1 MPDLA
6 PRVLSLRA
14 RWEIT
19 KNDDEKDKHPMK
31 TLNKTI
37 LAVLVTGL
45 ISCALFS
52 QEAQAVPITGGITF
66 AGTVSLDTSSAGTAT
81 AVVAG
86 GWHGT
91 GGAGMPT
98 VQSRDGSFTAFVA
111 LGAPTT
117 FTALQWNFNSGPVT
131 SFWSV
136 GGFTFNLTASS
147 IFSQGGF
154 PATVTVIG
162 TGIISGNGFTPT
174 VGTWSFS
181 SQDPSAGQPPVFS
194 FSAATGAVPDSGS
207 TVAFLGLALAG
218 VEALRRKMSR
228 S

>member
-1 MPDLA
+1 
-6 PRVLSLRA
+6 
-14 RWEIT
+14 
-19 KNDDEKDKHPMK
+19 MK

-37 LAVLVTGL
+37 LAVLATGL

-52 QEAQAVPITGGITF
+52 QQAQAVPITGNITF
-66 AGTVSLDTSSAGTAT
+66 AGTVTLDTASAGTAT

-91 GGAGMPT
+91 GGLGMPE
-98 VQSRDGSFTAFVA
+98 VMSRDGSFTAFVA

-117 FTALQWNFNSGPVT
+117 FTALQWNFNSPGGQAGA
-131 SFWSV
+131 FWSV

-181 SQDPSAGQPPVFS
+181 SQDPAAGQPPVFS

-218 VEALRRKMSR
+218 VEALRRKMR
-228 S
+228 TAK